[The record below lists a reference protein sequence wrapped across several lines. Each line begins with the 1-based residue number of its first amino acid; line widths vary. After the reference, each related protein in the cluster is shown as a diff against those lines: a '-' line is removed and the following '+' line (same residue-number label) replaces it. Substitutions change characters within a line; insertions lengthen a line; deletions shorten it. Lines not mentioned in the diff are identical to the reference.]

1 MNTKIRALPTLAI
14 LAVASLLLPATLS
27 AQSSLSGEVIGED
40 GKPLQGAVITL
51 GRIKVEKN
59 YEVKT
64 DKQGRYF
71 IGGLY
76 PAFYRVTLAING
88 QPVANYQEFRIKLG
102 NENTLDFDL
111 AEIRKQALA
120 QLSDEEREAMEQER
134 KRREAAEKKFTNMKS
149 AFDEGRKLFMAKNYE
164 AASIAFRRASEIDP
178 KQHVAHGN
186 LAISYQR
193 LRKYDQAIEAYKNA
207 LAALADRPDPAA
219 ESEYYFNIGLV
230 HGNKGDA
237 DLAVEAMEKAAAL
250 DPGRAGQA
258 FYNLG
263 VVLSNSGK
271 NAEALVA
278 FKKAVEADPKHA
290 NAHYQIGMGLV
301 ATATFTPDG
310 KTIPAP
316 GTVEAFENYLLYE
329 PEGRFA
335 AQAKAM
341 IQTLSA
347 SVQTEFSEE

>member
-1 MNTKIRALPTLAI
+1 MNTKIRALPTLAT
-14 LAVASLLLPATLS
+14 LAVATLLLPAALS

-40 GKPLQGAVITL
+40 GKPLEGAVITL
-51 GRIKVEKN
+51 DRIKVEKN
-59 YEVKT
+59 YQVKT
-64 DKQGRYF
+64 GKDGRYF
-71 IGGLY
+71 VGGLR
-76 PAFYRVTLAING
+76 PAFYKVVLAIDG
-88 QPVANYQEFRIKLG
+88 QPVAHYQEFQIKLG

-120 QLSDEEREAMEQER
+120 QLSDEEREAREQER

-164 AASIAFRRASEIDP
+164 AASVAFKRASEIDP
-178 KQHVAHGN
+178 KQHVVHGN

-193 LRKYDQAIEAYKNA
+193 LRKYDQALEAYKNA
-207 LAALADRPDPAA
+207 LAALAGRPDPLA
-219 ESEYYFNIGLV
+219 ESEYYFNMGLV
-230 HGNKGDA
+230 HGTKGESE
-237 DLAVEAMEKAAAL
+237 LAVEAMEKAAEL

-271 NAEALVA
+271 NADALEA
-278 FKKAVEADPKHA
+278 FKKAVEEDPRHA

-301 ATATFTPDG
+301 GMATFTPDG

-347 SVQTEFSEE
+347 SVQTEFNEE

>member
-1 MNTKIRALPTLAI
+1 MNTNIRALPTLAT
-14 LAVASLLLPATLS
+14 LAVATLLLPVTLS

-40 GKPLQGAVITL
+40 GKPLEGAVISL
-51 GRIKVEKN
+51 GRVKVEKS

-76 PAFYRVTLAING
+76 PAFYRVTLAIDG

-120 QLSDEEREAMEQER
+120 QLSDEEREAREQER
-134 KRREAAEKKFTNMKS
+134 KRREAAEKKFTSMKS

-164 AASIAFRRASEIDP
+164 GASVAFKRASEIDP
-178 KQHVAHGN
+178 KQHVVHGN

-207 LAALADRPDPAA
+207 LAALADRPDPLA

-230 HGNKGDA
+230 HGNKGES
-237 DLAVEAMEKAAAL
+237 DLAVEAMEKAADL

-263 VVLSNSGK
+263 VVLSNGGK
-271 NAEALVA
+271 NADALEA

-301 ATATFTPDG
+301 ATATFTADG
-310 KTIPAP
+310 RTIPAP